1 MNVVAAGTASN
12 LKIDGQGKLLPPEL
26 QFAGKT
32 GTAQVKRITER
43 ERDMGITQASLP
55 WHLRHHALFVCW
67 GPVAN
72 ARYACAVIIEHGQ
85 AGGATA
91 GPIGRD
97 VLVETMKRD
106 PSRHSDRFK
115 KMGLAMSVAS
125 LGLGHACGAE
135 LRRED
140 LAHQLGPR
148 AGADGDRGH
157 RHRGALFGGGR
168 PV

>member
-1 MNVVAAGTASN
+1 VAAGTASM
-12 LKIDGQGKLLPPEL
+12 LKVDGQGKPLPPEL
-26 QFAGKT
+26 MFAGKT

-72 ARYACAVIIEHGQ
+72 PRYACAVIIEHGM

-106 PSRHSDRFK
+106 PSRHVDRFK
-115 KMGLAMSVAS
+115 KMAS
-125 LGLGHACGAE
+125 
-135 LRRED
+135 R
-140 LAHQLGPR
+140 
-148 AGADGDRGH
+148 
-157 RHRGALFGGGR
+157 
-168 PV
+168 